1 MVKPYQLCVYLLLT
15 FFSFN
20 FQSYIRCKHIDYCS
34 SKEEAF
40 YDIQLN
46 LKGKKNGRCSIFVCV
61 CIYCCLSKSAFC
73 TIVTITFLTES
84 DFMYFLF
91 QYMNHFK
98 ITSKWSRWME
108 RISMMQVNMAYR

>member
-1 MVKPYQLCVYLLLT
+1 MVKPYQLCVYLLLI

-73 TIVTITFLTES
+73 TIVTITFLTE
-84 DFMYFLF
+84 
-91 QYMNHFK
+91 NCFK
-98 ITSKWSRWME
+98 NVQMILC
-108 RISMMQVNMAYR
+108 ISFFSI